1 LEEAA
6 PLSAAQPTLAERIA
20 GAVLGAA
27 LGDALGYPVEFI
39 KSVAEIRERYGPAGV
54 TGYVRYKGEDGRRF
68 AAYSDD
74 TQMAEI
80 VLRALIWG
88 REHDADLDRT
98 MRMMAQGFVRW
109 AYAPQGGHRAP
120 GNACLAGCR
129 MLHAG
134 DHWQEAGGENAGGC
148 GSVMRA
154 YPFGVM
160 FHTDPAKAEA
170 WAVEHSKMTHRAP
183 LAFAACAAMA
193 RATLAAL
200 RGEAPAAIAAAM
212 VEAAQRYDTATADL
226 IRGALV
232 AAQTE
237 APESV
242 LLRLQGW
249 AAHEAI
255 AAAAYVFARHPDDAR
270 SALLEAVNS
279 PGDSDSIG
287 TLVGALVGARLGLA
301 ALPEEWVREVERS
314 SELLE
319 LASRAGG
326 LVMSDTSR

>member
-6 PLSAAQPTLAERIA
+6 PLNAAAASWQERVG

-27 LGDALGYPVEFI
+27 IGDALGYPVEFV
-39 KSVAEIRERYGPAGV
+39 KSLAAIRERHGPLGV
-54 TGYVRYKGEDGRRF
+54 TGYVRYKEEEGRRY
-68 AAYSDD
+68 ARYSDD

-80 VLRALIWG
+80 VLRSLIWG
-88 REHDADLDRT
+88 REQGADLDRT
-98 MRMMAQGFVRW
+98 MKRMAQGFVHW
-109 AYAPQGGHRAP
+109 AFAPQGGHRAP

-134 DHWQEAGGENAGGC
+134 DPWREAGGENAGGC

-160 FHTDPAKAEA
+160 FAHDLERAES

-183 LAFAACAAMA
+183 LALAACAAMA
-193 RATLAAL
+193 RGTAAAL
-200 RGEAPAAIAAAM
+200 LGASASDITGVM
-212 VEAAQRYDTATADL
+212 VEAARRYDAATSDMIAE
-226 IRGALV
+226 ALH
-232 AAQTE
+232 AATRE
-237 APESV
+237 EPETV

-255 AAAAYVFARHPDDAR
+255 AAAAYVFARHPDDPSA
-270 SALLEAVNS
+270 ALLEAVNS

-287 TLVGALVGARLGLA
+287 TLVGALVGARSGLQ
-301 ALPEEWVREVERS
+301 ALPADWVAEVERS
-314 SELLE
+314 AELLE
-319 LASRAGG
+319 LAGAAGSR
-326 LVMSDTSR
+326 